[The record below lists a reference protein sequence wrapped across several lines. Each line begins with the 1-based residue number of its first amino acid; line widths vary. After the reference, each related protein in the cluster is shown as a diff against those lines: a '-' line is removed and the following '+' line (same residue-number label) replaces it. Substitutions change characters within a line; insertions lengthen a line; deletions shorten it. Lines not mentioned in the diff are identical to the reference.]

1 MHFLLPFL
9 TLHTSD
15 AGKYLLRCLLV
26 RLGSGAQAFCRSTS
40 GKWRSPI
47 RHVGHPIGLWIAA
60 SIEQVNASCLAK
72 VLPDDVLVERVR
84 FDAFLR

>member
-1 MHFLLPFL
+1 
-9 TLHTSD
+9 
-15 AGKYLLRCLLV
+15 V
-26 RLGSGAQAFCRSTS
+26 GAP
-40 GKWRSPI
+40 PI
-47 RHVGHPIGLWIAA
+47 RHVGHPIGLWIDA